1 LKKRLWQPLCL
12 MILAF
17 LLAGPTI
24 GYASGS
30 DSIPQVTPYDHPT
43 LGPGLFFPEQVARHH
58 DALTESAIQ
67 KAELYERT
75 ISDLSLHLDAAE
87 AALAVAND
95 SLRDLPSLISQTK
108 GQAYQ
113 AGFRK
118 GRSGWG
124 AFLGYDAIH
133 KEGAGGV
140 GYVYR
145 F

>member
-1 LKKRLWQPLCL
+1 MPLVL
-12 MILAF
+12 LTLAF

-24 GYASGS
+24 GYANGSGNT
-30 DSIPQVTPYDHPT
+30 PQVTPWVHPT
-43 LGPGLFFPEQVARHH
+43 LGPGLFWPEEAARAN
-58 DALTESAIQ
+58 DALTESAL
-67 KAELYERT
+67 ATVRLYEARVGE
-75 ISDLSLHLDAAE
+75 LSVQLDATA
-87 AALAVAND
+87 AALAVANE
-95 SLRDLPSLISQTK
+95 SLRDLPALISQTK

-124 AFLGYDAIH
+124 LFAGWDLVNSQGC
-133 KEGAGGV
+133 AGG